1 MRYSL
6 GFILAI
12 SLAGLQFLAIIT
24 VVSTSYVSSQR
35 AMLELAD
42 GLMEDSGANA
52 AELTTRFLEPA
63 KEATDQVSRV
73 LNSNIISAVDPD
85 EMERYFFQ
93 VLRSSPQLSGIN
105 YGDELGNFV
114 YVMKSERP
122 GLYRTKFITIDGSR
136 RTVEFIWRSDDY
148 SVAERSFDPQD
159 QYDARTRPWYIQAS
173 TSGSRIWTEPY
184 IFFSS
189 QQPGVTVAAPV
200 MAQDGKLHGVVG
212 IDLDIADISFFL
224 SDLTIGETGA
234 AFILSDDGRVIAHP
248 DPARIRTRNED
259 GT

>member
-6 GFILAI
+6 GFILAL

-42 GLMEDSGANA
+42 SLMEDAGANA

-63 KEATDQVSRV
+63 KEATDQVSRI
-73 LNSNIISAVDPD
+73 LNSNVISTDDPD

-93 VLRSSPQLSGIN
+93 VLRSSPQLSGIY

-122 GLYRTKFITIDGSR
+122 GLYRTKFITIEGDS

-148 SVAERSFDPQD
+148 TVTERSLDPQD
-159 QYDARTRPWYIQAS
+159 RYDARTR
-173 TSGSRIWTEPY
+173 
-184 IFFSS
+184 
-189 QQPGVTVAAPV
+189 
-200 MAQDGKLHGVVG
+200 K
-212 IDLDIADISFFL
+212 
-224 SDLTIGETGA
+224 
-234 AFILSDDGRVIAHP
+234 
-248 DPARIRTRNED
+248 
-259 GT
+259 